1 MLEQAML
8 WLLSI
13 VPGLVLLIP
22 GMLMG
27 FNNKQRRTYRE
38 IFILMWKKTMIENK
52 HEIRNSLLPTGRNS
66 QALGMKSERKQSEF
80 RTGDINQISMHPGF
94 TLNTCNYLLKFS
106 SQDTRSV
113 FQLTSNSV
121 SILRENDKTD
131 VQSICSN
138 WPCQI

>member
-66 QALGMKSERKQSEF
+66 
-80 RTGDINQISMHPGF
+80 
-94 TLNTCNYLLKFS
+94 
-106 SQDTRSV
+106 
-113 FQLTSNSV
+113 
-121 SILRENDKTD
+121 
-131 VQSICSN
+131 
-138 WPCQI
+138 